1 MKEEKGQGVLSLDG
15 VEKPREKFKVEWEL
29 VNETLGSGYH
39 FWDPLPWPP
48 APPDRGWLSN
58 EAKAVEAYLAAL
70 GKRQQDF
77 EREVLSRLERLE
89 RVLREVDDRTVGMMP
104 AF

>member
-1 MKEEKGQGVLSLDG
+1 MPEQLTLDG
-15 VEKPREKFKVEWEL
+15 SPEPSKEGFSPKWEL
-29 VNETLGSGYH
+29 VNETLGSGYL

-58 EAKAVEAYLAAL
+58 EAKAIEAYLAAM

-77 EREVLSRLERLE
+77 EREVLTRLERLE
-89 RVLREVDDRTVGMMP
+89 RVARELDQRTVGHVP